1 MDDEMNSMPDPEAYR
16 GDRKTAHDKTSDPEI
31 AHAAQHIEIDDD
43 LKKDHM
49 NYDRVDKEVAKYAS
63 VRIPSQTLVT
73 MWNSSPRLGA

>member
-1 MDDEMNSMPDPEAYR
+1 MDDEMNSIPGPEAYR
-16 GDRKTAHDKTSDPEI
+16 GDRKTAQGKTSDPEI

-63 VRIPSQTLVT
+63 VRIPSK
-73 MWNSSPRLGA
+73 SSP